1 MLTLWFA
8 TGIICAQQT
17 YGGAW
22 LPIIYVK
29 NEKKRPQIVEAVETA
44 VEVAVSVK
52 TAEQP
57 AMTARERSEI
67 ARNIVREYEGAGLR
81 LREIEALVSAIEKRA
96 IEEARKRR
104 NNQIIAILLMA
115 G

>member
-1 MLTLWFA
+1 
-8 TGIICAQQT
+8 
-17 YGGAW
+17 